1 MTKKTSYNFI
11 LVLAVIS
18 LLFFAPKG
26 VFGATIIGQWNG
38 GTTYSTSAF
47 SDDVVAHYPNSYLCL
62 NTTSNP
68 VINSIAFKPVSGG
81 SYYFVAL
88 PYASTNC
95 TGGTIRYDY
104 VELHSVTGGT
114 TYTANAS
121 TQSSGTLA
129 NNAVIGVS
137 HSDPTIHSI
146 AFILANGLGGTPT
159 FEGAASQPFM
169 VVSSDLVPDTTGIPP
184 TTDITAITPQLTDPF
199 TQTATTTVSYY
210 ITAADLAAGT
220 TTLSYVIT
228 TQDSIGYNPAQIGTI
243 VATSSGSHTN
253 TFYMGTGQA
262 AWSAFYTLTGVAG
275 EDPNIGAFYSIA
287 TSTFWVNGTS
297 TLLNITTATS
307 TGTTTNGLSL
317 QQCKS
322 TSLVDFSYFACVIGN
337 RFSDVFQW
345 LFIPPQGS
353 LNEYQ
358 NMKTTVE
365 TKAPFGYFF
374 LIKNAISGVNAS
386 STSTFTLTLDQGVL
400 AGIITP
406 IRTALSWILLM
417 GFGFW
422 FYMRMKHLDIW

>member
-1 MTKKTSYNFI
+1 MTKKTSYSFI
-11 LVLAVIS
+11 LALAVVS
-18 LLFFAPKG
+18 LLFFAPQG
-26 VFGATIIGQWNG
+26 VFAATIVSQYTDD
-38 GTTYSTSAF
+38 TTYTPPSVGTEYGVNICETRSTWQQYNSFAF
-47 SDDVVAHYPNSYLCL
+47 H
-62 NTTSNP
+62 
-68 VINSIAFKPVSGG
+68 PVSGG
-81 SYYFVAL
+81 DYYVFFR
-88 PYASTNC
+88 PYASSDC
-95 TGGTIRYDY
+95 SGGTLSNDY
-104 VELHSVTGGT
+104 VEVTGVTGGV
-114 TYTANAS
+114 TYTMNAS
-121 TQSSGTLA
+121 THSSGSVP
-129 NNAVIGVS
+129 NNIIIGTDRS
-137 HSDPTIHSI
+137 TQWAGFHSVLYTVWRDTS
-146 AFILANGLGGTPT
+146 
-159 FEGAASQPFM
+159 
-169 VVSSDLVPDTTGIPP
+169 VVSFGGHNNQQWFVASGDSIPDVTGIPP
-184 TTDITAITPQLTDPF
+184 TTNITAITPQITDPF

-243 VATSSGSHTN
+243 VATTSGSHTD

-262 AWSAFYTLTGVAG
+262 AWSAYYTLAGVAG

-337 RFSDVFQW
+337 RLSDVFQW

-353 LNEYQ
+353 LNQYQ
-358 NMKTTVE
+358 NMQTTLQ
-365 TKAPFGYFF
+365 TKVPFGYFF